1 MALTVKSVALPEA
14 DLRLVER
21 YQHGFPLVA
30 EPFQEI
36 ARQVEGMDEKVV
48 IESFAH
54 AREVGVLGRIG
65 AVFAPNTVGASTLAA
80 LAVPPMMLEAVAQ
93 FVSSQPE
100 VNHNY
105 ARAHRYNLWFVVT
118 AGTSAQVADVLARIY
133 LATGFKP
140 LNLPLL
146 QEYHIDLG
154 FSFLEGSHPL
164 ERAPVRSPAKQ
175 SLHFADR
182 RLLHALNRGLP
193 LVSRPFAALA
203 ESCRLSEA
211 RVLTQLIDWQQSGV
225 LRRFGCVLRH
235 RALGYRANAMCVWQV
250 ASDELDIVAARLAKE
265 SAVTLC
271 YARAARPPHW
281 PYNLYSMIHAPNGL
295 TLRDEVNRLRYRCGI
310 VHLPHAVL
318 MSTRCYTQRAA
329 HYGG

>member
-1 MALTVKSVALPEA
+1 LI
-14 DLRLVER
+14 ER
-21 YQHGFPLVA
+21 YQHGFPLVS

-36 ARQVEGMDEKVV
+36 ARQVGAMDEKAV
-48 IESFAH
+48 IESFAR
-54 AREVGVLGRIG
+54 AYDVGALARIG
-65 AVFAPNTVGASTLAA
+65 AVFVPNTVGASTLAA
-80 LAVPPMMLEAVAQ
+80 LAVPPMMLEAVAK
-93 FVSSQPE
+93 FVSNQPE

-105 ARAHRYNLWFVVT
+105 ARTHRYNLWFVVT
-118 AGTSAQVADVLARIY
+118 AGTHVQVADVLARIY

-154 FSFLEGSHPL
+154 FSFLDGSHPL
-164 ERAPVRSPAKQ
+164 ERAPVRSVAKP
-175 SLHFADR
+175 SLHSGDR
-182 RLLHALNRGLP
+182 RLLSALNCGLA
-193 LVSRPFAALA
+193 LASRPFAALA
-203 ESCRLSEA
+203 EACQSTEE
-211 RVLTQLIDWQQSGV
+211 RVLSRLAEWNQSGA

-235 RALGYRANAMCVWQV
+235 RELGYRANAMCIWQV
-250 ASDELDIVAARLAKE
+250 APDELDVVAARLAKE
-265 SAVTLC
+265 PAVTLC

-295 TLRDEVNRLRYRCGI
+295 ALRDEVNCLRYRCGI
-310 VHLPHAVL
+310 VHLPHVVL